1 QPVPLFNT
9 HKVVSGIAVL
19 GAALLHPRPDNY
31 LRFASFLLAACLAG
45 RLRVKL
51 PGLTGSMSV
60 NLPFILIAVAALTA
74 SESLLIGCFS
84 TLAQCL
90 PRTRRKFNF
99 VQAAFN
105 FSNMALH
112 ISAARFFYHS
122 RAAAEALPSHSLLL
136 AVAAAAYFVVNSFPV
151 AVIISLTESKSVL
164 RAWRE

>member
-1 QPVPLFNT
+1 MPDSKPARFFITLI
-9 HKVVSGIAVL
+9 VVAGIAALASVL
-19 GAALLHPRPDNY
+19 RHPHSDNY

-99 VQAAFN
+99 VQAA
-105 FSNMALH
+105 
-112 ISAARFFYHS
+112 
-122 RAAAEALPSHSLLL
+122 
-136 AVAAAAYFVVNSFPV
+136 
-151 AVIISLTESKSVL
+151 
-164 RAWRE
+164 